1 VLLGT
6 AAQQCPCQPRHD
18 VGAQVQTK
26 HRLTKCSNTKIH
38 SFKVTTHK
46 ENAHLYIG
54 GEGRPGST
62 IAREGQPGSNSYRAF
77 PVPAAG
83 AGRARVVFACWDSNP
98 TLARGPCRARHGHS
112 HTGQT
117 VPCQARTQDRPCRVV
132 RGPYLNGSCPCRP
145 NGLSPFGHGHCGFA
159 CYRESLG
166 LGTFL
171 FSLLFFLQPSNVGCY
186 RHFLPARRALK
197 ILSCIDGSI
206 RSLEISDIAFKYITG
221 QVTPYMVNFL

>member
-1 VLLGT
+1 MLLHSSSASLT
-6 AAQQCPCQPRHD
+6 AGQWSVAVSGCVEWSSFWVCIYGQVSEKVVIENIECVQSKSPRP
-18 VGAQVQTK
+18 K
-26 HRLTKCSNTKIH
+26 
-38 SFKVTTHK
+38 
-46 ENAHLYIG
+46 
-54 GEGRPGST
+54 
-62 IAREGQPGSNSYRAF
+62 
-77 PVPAAG
+77 AA
-83 AGRARVVFACWDSNP
+83 
-98 TLARGPCRARHGHS
+98 LARS
-112 HTGQT
+112 HK
-117 VPCQARTQDRPCRVV
+117 V
-132 RGPYLNGSCPCRP
+132 
-145 NGLSPFGHGHCGFA
+145 GLRFTPATREAGENRGHCGFA